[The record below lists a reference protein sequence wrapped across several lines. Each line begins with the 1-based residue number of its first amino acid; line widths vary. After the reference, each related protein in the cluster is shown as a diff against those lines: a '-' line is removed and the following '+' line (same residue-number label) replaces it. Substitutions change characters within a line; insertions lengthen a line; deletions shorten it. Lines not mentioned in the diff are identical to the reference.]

1 MKMKV
6 IAELELEVKDDEIEQ
21 DELKKEIENGFQQ
34 TKDSVESQLEK
45 DWNSAKVIHIE
56 IIR

>member
-21 DELKKEIENGFQQ
+21 NELQKEIENGFQQ

-45 DWNSAKVIHIE
+45 EWNSAKVVHIE